1 MPYET
6 PENKI
11 QKSLTKNSFISCI
24 LEGFDIFSLLNQLVE
39 VIPEDKVKLEH
50 FKDEKFMR
58 FFLQN
63 SGNIEVTTEF
73 DCLRL
78 YFPLQPKC
86 QFLTEATK
94 MQFLMDVER
103 ESTNHKLLGLCGGI
117 PSFIEEMEHLE
128 IMSHQRIQITPTR
141 LERMQDLSTLLALTV
156 GGIIISTY
164 KYEYIKNEDGSE
176 NYQPFILPLA
186 KQIIFG
192 LGCVQAVTSFMLVVG
207 FVVNKSNLI
216 I

>member
-1 MPYET
+1 
-6 PENKI
+6 
-11 QKSLTKNSFISCI
+11 
-24 LEGFDIFSLLNQLVE
+24 
-39 VIPEDKVKLEH
+39 
-50 FKDEKFMR
+50 
-58 FFLQN
+58 
-63 SGNIEVTTEF
+63 
-73 DCLRL
+73 
-78 YFPLQPKC
+78 
-86 QFLTEATK
+86 
-94 MQFLMDVER
+94 
-103 ESTNHKLLGLCGGI
+103 
-117 PSFIEEMEHLE
+117 
-128 IMSHQRIQITPTR
+128 
-141 LERMQDLSTLLALTV
+141 V